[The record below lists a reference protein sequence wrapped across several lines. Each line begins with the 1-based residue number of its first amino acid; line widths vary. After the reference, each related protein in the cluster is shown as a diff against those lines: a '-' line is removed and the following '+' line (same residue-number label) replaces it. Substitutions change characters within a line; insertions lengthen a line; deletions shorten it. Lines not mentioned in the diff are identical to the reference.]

1 MPLFVLLL
9 FLIYIIAPVDSFNN
23 PLNGNY
29 KKNKLLVILIMLA
42 CAYAFFL
49 IENEKIANAIFMI
62 VCIYITML
70 IMGIKD
76 SPRYRRSNKLD

>member
-1 MPLFVLLL
+1 
-9 FLIYIIAPVDSFNN
+9 
-23 PLNGNY
+23 
-29 KKNKLLVILIMLA
+29 MLA